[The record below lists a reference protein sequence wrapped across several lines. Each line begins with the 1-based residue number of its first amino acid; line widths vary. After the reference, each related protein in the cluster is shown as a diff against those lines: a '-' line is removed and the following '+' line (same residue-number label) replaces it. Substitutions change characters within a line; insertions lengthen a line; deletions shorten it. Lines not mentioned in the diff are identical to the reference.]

1 MILSINAVLGF
12 ELIKTKTYSLNVE
25 DIIHV
30 VILFIIAKVLLFFI
44 RKFILRISLRK
55 NLHESDV
62 YPIYTLIKYLLWIL
76 ACILMLQALNVNV
89 SVLLAGSAGLLVGV
103 GLGLQDTI
111 KNMTA
116 GIILLMGSRL
126 KIGDYIGTNGVE
138 GKLVAIHL
146 SVSEIE
152 TLQGY
157 FIFVPNSKIISDNMT
172 NWSYNKTPN
181 RYSIT
186 IGVAYESDLKLVKKL
201 LQDCLDN
208 MKDIARGEGYE
219 PIVTLDDFADSAIVF
234 KLSFCITDHIRNKAK
249 AAELREIIADCFAE
263 HHISIPFPQ
272 QDVHIYNQSIFK

>member
-1 MILSINAVLGF
+1 MILSINAVFGF
-12 ELIKTKTYSLNVE
+12 ELIKTKSYLLNVG
-25 DIIHV
+25 DIMHV
-30 VILFIIAKVLLFFI
+30 VILFVIARVLLLFI
-44 RKFILRISLRK
+44 RKFILRLSLRR
-55 NLHESDV
+55 NLHTSDV
-62 YPIYTLIKYLLWIL
+62 YPIYTLIKYLVWIL
-76 ACILMLQALNVNV
+76 AGIFMLQALNVNV

-146 SVSEIE
+146 SVSELE

-157 FIFVPNSKIISDNMT
+157 FIFVPNSKIISENMS

-181 RYSIT
+181 RYFIN
-186 IGVAYESDLKLVKKL
+186 IGVAYDSDLKLVKKL
-201 LQDCLDN
+201 LQDCLYN
-208 MKDIARGEGYE
+208 MKDIERGEGYA
-219 PIVTLDDFADSAIVF
+219 PMVMLDDFADSAIVF
-234 KLSFCITDHIRNKAK
+234 RLSFCITDHIRNKVK

-272 QDVHIYNQSIFK
+272 QDVHIYNQSITK